1 MGLGKKQGIL
11 ISKAWKNMT
20 GQSHPVPYT
29 GRSKNSAKIM
39 QDLYDGVYIS
49 MPTGKPEVSNS
60 DYLAIET
67 LYGTKE
73 DEVKKG
79 IANRGIFQ
87 IIVLRHIDCF
97 SNETNKAVRKIGVEK
112 ILNDSYVNPPRF
124 LFNPSYHAITDDKNN
139 PSSWAI
145 DLRTSD
151 SSKLLKEKHN
161 QERDR
166 ILEETKHLKPPRN
179 IGRAY
184 DGGEEGEPHI
194 HVTYI
199 PLLKPPIK

>member
-1 MGLGKKQGIL
+1 MNTCIHYVLNILNYTMGLGKKQVLL

-73 DEVKKG
+73 GEAK
-79 IANRGIFQ
+79 RGIFES
-87 IIVLRHIDCF
+87 IV
-97 SNETNKAVRKIGVEK
+97 NKYMGYFLNGVDKEDRKIGVTK
-112 ILNDSYVNPPRF
+112 VLDDSYVNSTTY
-124 LFNPSYHAITDDKNN
+124 LFNPSF
-139 PSSWAI
+139 
-145 DLRTSD
+145 
-151 SSKLLKEKHN
+151 
-161 QERDR
+161 
-166 ILEETKHLKPPRN
+166 
-179 IGRAY
+179 
-184 DGGEEGEPHI
+184 
-194 HVTYI
+194 HVTDTENKNSSALDIRTYS
-199 PLLKPPIK
+199 PYTDTAAKFYDQHLALGYGGYRGSDHNHMSYRWKT